1 MYQQSIQAAGKLMQ
15 ATQLQEKT
23 LRQGEIVTG
32 KINKFYPDNK
42 ALLQIGAKQVIAELQ
57 TPLSAGGT
65 YWFEVKEGG
74 ERPILQVLPQIAQR
88 KSSAAGLIELTGN
101 KVNSTA
107 SSFVETL
114 RKQQISFTMPE
125 LKKALQ
131 LLQQQEPHLTDV
143 SKDALQVML
152 KRQLPLSA
160 NVLQAITARQTMD
173 MTASIQQLVQD
184 SSADGKVSSPLQ
196 NVLGNLSPGSAA
208 GNSAQLVQQ
217 IVQEVKSGKQDT
229 YQTIRPFF
237 PSDPPTYNMWQEK
250 WLTFDT
256 KTRREINTQSFQQV
270 STMNSFS
277 KDGKIPFP
285 VALQS
290 FMEELQQAA
299 KPIAAAQLNAQTALS
314 TAQQLLRMFPDQPLA
329 QNIKAS
335 VSKALEA
342 FNMVSTAQNINE
354 ILTNNNPKNEE
365 LLAKTADMLQ
375 LLQLAQRNEQSKDG
389 SFFKLLLQDVIRMT
403 GFSYEHDVAAAEV
416 TDLPLKGLLLQH
428 HAAGGEKADLTTQL
442 MQQITGSQL
451 LQVQDNKQMAYI
463 QLQLPG
469 APFGLNKDML
479 LDMESRKE
487 ADGQLSAEHARIMF
501 YLDLPVLKELVVDMF
516 VQKKAVSLHIYTQ
529 SDATETAMRPLQ
541 NKLKAALETSGY
553 HLSSVKYSL
562 SDKANTT
569 GQYAVAKPN
578 VSFEQ
583 KGVDFR
589 I

>member
-1 MYQQSIQAAGKLMQ
+1 MYQHSIQATGKLMQ
-15 ATQLQEKT
+15 AAQLQEKT
-23 LRQGEIVTG
+23 LRSGEIVTG

-57 TPLSAGGT
+57 TQLSAGGT

-74 ERPILQVLPQIAQR
+74 ERPLLQVLPPTAQR
-88 KSSAAGLIELTGN
+88 QSSVAGLIELTGN

-107 SSFVETL
+107 SSFIEGL
-114 RKQQISFTMPE
+114 RKQQISFTIAE
-125 LKKALQ
+125 LKQALQ
-131 LLQQQEPHLTDV
+131 LLQQQEPHLMEV

-173 MTASIQQLVQD
+173 LTASIQQLAQD
-184 SSADGKVSSPLQ
+184 SPADGKVNLPLQ
-196 NVLGNLSPGSAA
+196 NVLSKLAPGSAT

-229 YQTIRPFF
+229 YQAIRPFF
-237 PSDPPTYNMWQEK
+237 PSNPPTYNTWQEE
-250 WLTFDT
+250 WLNFDT
-256 KTRREINTQSFQQV
+256 KTMRAMDTQSLQQV
-270 STMNSFS
+270 SMNSVS
-277 KDGKIPFP
+277 KDSKIPFP
-285 VALQS
+285 AALQS
-290 FMEELQQAA
+290 FMVELQQAA
-299 KPIAAAQLNAQTALS
+299 KPIAAVQSNAQTALS

-329 QNIKAS
+329 QNVQAS
-335 VSKALEA
+335 VSKALDA
-342 FNMVSTAQNINE
+342 FNMVSTAQSLQE
-354 ILTNNNPKNEE
+354 MLTNSNSKNEE

-389 SFFKLLLQDVIRMT
+389 AFFKVLLQDVMRVM
-403 GFSYEHDVAAAEV
+403 GFSYEHDVAAADV
-416 TDLPLKGLLLQH
+416 TELPLKGLLLQH
-428 HAAGGEKADLTTQL
+428 HAAGSEKAELSSQL
-442 MQQITGSQL
+442 LQQITGSQL
-451 LQVQDNKQMAYI
+451 LQVQDDKQMAYI

-479 LDMESRKE
+479 LDIESRKE
-487 ADGQLSAEHARIMF
+487 ADGQLSAEHCRIMF
-501 YLDLPVLKELVVDMF
+501 YLDMPVLKELVVDMF
-516 VQKKAVSLHIYTQ
+516 VQKKAISLHIYTQ
-529 SDATETAMRPLQ
+529 SDATESVMRPLQ

-562 SDKANTT
+562 SGKANTA
-569 GQYAVAKPN
+569 GQHAVAKPN

-583 KGVDFR
+583 RGVDFR